1 MLRAARLGCLVAL
14 AAPAATVVHRAPLA
28 APGHDRPAA
37 PGPDRTL
44 QAECPPVIE
53 IEGAMRSCDDASE
66 NYGVDCVKLEVVRG
80 PDFCDGCAC
89 AVHGGPETLWSM
101 EIYADDAC
109 ATARALWTHGD
120 VLTAGGAPFVN
131 GRPALFANDVCND
144 QLLWNGRNVS
154 LRGRCSNG
162 EVWAQWFDGDGCDPD
177 APYDSEADDRHW
189 VDAMPWTAGAS
200 CAAVELRDAAWD
212 VNGGTPLR
220 EAVRFEC
227 VSTPAPTPEPTPAP
241 TQVPTCDPSPAPT
254 ISPAPTRV
262 PVPRPTKTPV
272 PKPTP
277 VPTFVPTAVPTTQPS
292 PMPSWMPRRSR
303 RRFRPPS
310 RRAIRRSHRRRCR
323 PCLRRPRRRPSRRR
337 RPRPCHRRLRPRGP
351 RRAHRSRQRQRRLH
365 YLRRRRPFPP
375 ARRRNRRPGRRRAS
389 PAPAPSSMPRPR
401 REEVRAAAWRPPLWS
416 FILLAVLVGAALMG
430 PGAWFAEKA

>member
-1 MLRAARLGCLVAL
+1 MQAAMLRAARLGCLVAL

-44 QAECPPVIE
+44 QAECPPAIE

-66 NYGVDCVKLEVVRG
+66 NYGVDCVKLEVTRG

-101 EIYADDAC
+101 EIYVDDAC

-189 VDAMPWTAGAS
+189 VDAMPWT
-200 CAAVELRDAAWD
+200 
-212 VNGGTPLR
+212 
-220 EAVRFEC
+220 
-227 VSTPAPTPEPTPAP
+227 
-241 TQVPTCDPSPAPT
+241 
-254 ISPAPTRV
+254 
-262 PVPRPTKTPV
+262 
-272 PKPTP
+272 
-277 VPTFVPTAVPTTQPS
+277 
-292 PMPSWMPRRSR
+292 
-303 RRFRPPS
+303 
-310 RRAIRRSHRRRCR
+310 
-323 PCLRRPRRRPSRRR
+323 
-337 RPRPCHRRLRPRGP
+337 
-351 RRAHRSRQRQRRLH
+351 
-365 YLRRRRPFPP
+365 
-375 ARRRNRRPGRRRAS
+375 
-389 PAPAPSSMPRPR
+389 
-401 REEVRAAAWRPPLWS
+401 
-416 FILLAVLVGAALMG
+416 
-430 PGAWFAEKA
+430 